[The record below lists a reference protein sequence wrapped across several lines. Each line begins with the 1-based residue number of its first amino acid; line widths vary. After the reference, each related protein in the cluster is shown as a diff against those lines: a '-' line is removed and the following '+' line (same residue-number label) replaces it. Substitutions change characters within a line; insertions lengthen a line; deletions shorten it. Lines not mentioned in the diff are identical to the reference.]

1 MYIYIYIYIYVYI
14 YLYIYIYIYIYIYM
28 VSTPV
33 DSRIPL
39 LLHGVSAQRHIIM
52 IPLYFLLYA
61 GYNYTTMPSALSAED
76 SYVW

>member
-1 MYIYIYIYIYVYI
+1 
-14 YLYIYIYIYIYIYM
+14 M
-28 VSTPV
+28 VSTTV

-39 LLHGVSAQRHIIM
+39 IMLHGVSAQRHIIM